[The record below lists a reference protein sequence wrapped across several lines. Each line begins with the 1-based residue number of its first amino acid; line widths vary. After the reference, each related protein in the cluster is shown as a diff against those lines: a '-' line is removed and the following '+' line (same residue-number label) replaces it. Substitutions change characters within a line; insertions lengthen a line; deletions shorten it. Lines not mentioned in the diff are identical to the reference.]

1 MIVLDTHVWLWWNSE
16 PDKLSPTAAAAIE
29 GTEEIGVCP
38 ISCWELSMKVA
49 RGRLILDRQIQA
61 WVDRSLSRPRVRLLP
76 ITAQIAVIAGQID
89 RRSFHGDPADRLI
102 VATALA
108 HAADLVTKDQK
119 IRASSHVK
127 SLW

>member
-1 MIVLDTHVWLWWNSE
+1 
-16 PDKLSPTAAAAIE
+16 
-29 GTEEIGVCP
+29 
-38 ISCWELSMKVA
+38 MKVA